1 MLQFKRSVVYTNNN
15 LSQVITTNRQ
25 DNKMLALSN
34 SGWVLNCISF

>member
-25 DNKMLALSN
+25 DNKMLDLSN